1 MLKKIFIPFLFFTA
15 ALAQQPNNEGL
26 NNRFMLAQSFEQAGD
41 FERAKGIYEELYKL
55 QPENYQFFDALN
67 RVYTQLKDYDT
78 SIKLIEVKIETSEP
92 NINFYGLLGSSY
104 YLKGDEEKAFEVW
117 DEAFEK
123 LPRNP
128 MNYRILANY
137 SIERR
142 AFEEAVK
149 LLERGRDASDNP
161 ESFSSELANLYTF
174 TMRFKEAAEEY
185 CLILSKEP
193 EQLQIVE
200 SKMLSYIYKPGALDE
215 TIDVVEDY
223 RSNEIIGFSYL
234 LARLYLERGDYYK
247 TFETYLD
254 IDSRQNNQGTDLY
267 NFATLAFNNKE
278 YVIAAKAFNEIIE
291 NYSNSPVISSAKLG
305 YAKTME
311 EALDE
316 NISDTS
322 QSWKPYHSYN
332 LNKENA
338 GSIDSV
344 IAAYFDLTKIYPHSE
359 VAAES
364 FLRIGKICFYKK
376 NDPEAAEES
385 FVKVISDFRVSR
397 FAFDA
402 EEDLAEINLIKG
414 DLEKAEEYLN
424 EIIGN
429 RSAPEEKKN
438 NAKFDLARIEF
449 FKNNF
454 DSAKNLLNEIL
465 NNMKDNTANDAIEM
479 SLLLNTKMSDSTNL
493 MIYSSAELLAAQ
505 KKFNE
510 AVEKYKLLSA
520 NPQAFILQK
529 LAKIKEAE
537 MHLALNNYGESVKLL
552 EQVSDEYETNIYA
565 DKALYLLGK
574 IYQFGYKDGF
584 KAIEMYEKLLAKFP
598 NSLYLDEVREEI
610 LKLRNKLS

>member
-1 MLKKIFIPFLFFTA
+1 
-15 ALAQQPNNEGL
+15 
-26 NNRFMLAQSFEQAGD
+26 
-41 FERAKGIYEELYKL
+41 
-55 QPENYQFFDALN
+55 
-67 RVYTQLKDYDT
+67 
-78 SIKLIEVKIETSEP
+78 
-92 NINFYGLLGSSY
+92 
-104 YLKGDEEKAFEVW
+104 
-117 DEAFEK
+117 
-123 LPRNP
+123 
-128 MNYRILANY
+128 
-137 SIERR
+137 
-142 AFEEAVK
+142 
-149 LLERGRDASDNP
+149 
-161 ESFSSELANLYTF
+161 
-174 TMRFKEAAEEY
+174 
-185 CLILSKEP
+185 
-193 EQLQIVE
+193 
-200 SKMLSYIYKPGALDE
+200 
-215 TIDVVEDY
+215 
-223 RSNEIIGFSYL
+223 
-234 LARLYLERGDYYK
+234 
-247 TFETYLD
+247 
-254 IDSRQNNQGTDLY
+254 
-267 NFATLAFNNKE
+267 
-278 YVIAAKAFNEIIE
+278 
-291 NYSNSPVISSAKLG
+291 
-305 YAKTME
+305 ME
-311 EALDE
+311 EALNE
-316 NISDTS
+316 KISDTS
-322 QSWKPYHSYN
+322 QSWKPYYSNN

-344 IAAYFDLTKIYPHSE
+344 ITAYFDLTKIYPRSE

-364 FLRIGKICFYKK
+364 FLRIGKICFYKN
-376 NDPEAAEES
+376 NDTEAAEEN